1 MNTAILTQ
9 TVSAGFDWTAI
20 KVFFTGTALPLA
32 FKVIV
37 ALIIYFVGM
46 KLVKA
51 CMSLTKKA
59 MEKARVDV
67 GVESFLLSALRI
79 ILYIALFL
87 VIIGYFGFQVTS
99 LAALVASAGVTVGL
113 ALQGS
118 LSNLAGGVLILVLK
132 PFKIG
137 DYIIAQGLE
146 GTVTDIEIFYT
157 KLSTG
162 DNKKIVIPNG
172 ALSNGNIVN
181 VSHQEFRR
189 LDLVFGVSYDS
200 NVKVVKELLTDIAN
214 KHELVDHE
222 KDMNVYINEFAAS
235 SIDFGFR
242 VWTRSENYWTL
253 KCELMEQVKEAFD
266 ANGIEIP
273 FNQLDVNVNN
283 K

>member
-1 MNTAILTQ
+1 MNTALLTE
-9 TVSAGFDWTAI
+9 TATFSFDWDSVAAFLTGKALPVAI
-20 KVFFTGTALPLA
+20 KVVIALL
-32 FKVIV
+32 
-37 ALIIYFVGM
+37 IYFVCM
-46 KLVKA
+46 KVIKV
-51 CMSLTKKA
+51 CMNLTKKA
-59 MEKARVDV
+59 LEKAKVDA

-79 ILYIALFL
+79 VLYIALLL
-87 VIIGYFGFQVTS
+87 VIIGFFGFEVAS
-99 LAALVASAGVTVGL
+99 LGALVASAGVTVGL

-137 DYIIAQGLE
+137 DYIIATGVE

-172 ALSNGNIVN
+172 ALSNSNIIN

-189 LDLVFGVSYDS
+189 VDLVFSVSYDS
-200 NVKVVKELLTDIAN
+200 NVKAVKDILTDIAT
-214 KHELVDHE
+214 KHELVLQDRGF
-222 KDMNVYINEFAAS
+222 NVYINEFAAS

-253 KCELMEQVKEAFD
+253 KWELMEQVKEAFD